1 MRRSD
6 PEAGTR
12 KASSGLDEQELQE
25 IVASELESSGVQDAD
40 LARRLVGRL
49 LSFVD
54 PKPALS
60 FREIENILF
69 GAGSDG
75 GEHDEPSTPK
85 KVRDRV
91 AEHVL
96 AAYALQEVT
105 PRAAVR
111 ASAAGR
117 IHLHAIESPVRLET
131 LRLRLPR
138 IGSDGLRS
146 TLSYDRLPF
155 TSRTVSRES
164 FDLATFLTS
173 VARLRQY
180 TSGELAISGLPALL
194 FDPVTQ
200 GRDAEEKARDVIE
213 RLARFPSRPTIVL
226 ELGPD
231 DDASTWLRALTGLPE
246 SHTRSLV
253 FRLRGVGADPLR
265 RGAIGRAVGLASRLH
280 ARGERLEF
288 YPAPIYARFP

>member
-1 MRRSD
+1 
-6 PEAGTR
+6 
-12 KASSGLDEQELQE
+12 
-25 IVASELESSGVQDAD
+25 
-40 LARRLVGRL
+40 
-49 LSFVD
+49 
-54 PKPALS
+54 
-60 FREIENILF
+60 
-69 GAGSDG
+69 
-75 GEHDEPSTPK
+75 
-85 KVRDRV
+85 
-91 AEHVL
+91 
-96 AAYALQEVT
+96 
-105 PRAAVR
+105 
-111 ASAAGR
+111 
-117 IHLHAIESPVRLET
+117 
-131 LRLRLPR
+131 
-138 IGSDGLRS
+138 
-146 TLSYDRLPF
+146 
-155 TSRTVSRES
+155 ES

-280 ARGERLEF
+280 ARG
-288 YPAPIYARFP
+288 